1 MSYLKRV
8 TVVKQ
13 YLLKRTYFPS
23 SQYISFI
30 MVGSGRSVVIF
41 SKYQNSRPES
51 GWKTMLVERKI
62 KILSADL
69 VCMQNKFGRE
79 NKFQIGSSKYNIWQ
93 PFCDTFY
100 SCFRCIFFFHF
111 WWENNFLFKKKYYH
125 EYLSNKCLLIQWK
138 LLYHRW
144 FDYLT
149 VARTSRVL
157 CLNCD

>member
-100 SCFRCIFFFHF
+100 SCFRCIFFFIF
-111 WWENNFLFKKKYYH
+111 GDKITSYSRKSIIMNICLINACWFNENCFNIGDSIIL
-125 EYLSNKCLLIQWK
+125 Q
-138 LLYHRW
+138 
-144 FDYLT
+144 
-149 VARTSRVL
+149 
-157 CLNCD
+157 